1 MVEPAHQHKYTMGSN
16 HNKSSQNKAHTY
28 HGPDHGPSKR
38 AFPQVSDA
46 VCSFLSSPPPFYT
59 TQIASSLL
67 RTKFLLDPTSA
78 LPIRR
83 QRAAAPSRHVASSCL
98 ASSKVNESMG
108 GGREEEAASKV
119 GYSSGDLPPSAPP
132 HLQGQDP
139 QQYQYGT
146 FQPPPHHHAASGE
159 LARPPVG
166 FPQPAPPP
174 GFAGASGGGGHY
186 HHHHQ
191 QQPYAP
197 AEPYYAQG
205 YQTGPGMAGL
215 SHTDSCFAC
224 AALIR
229 FGGEIWGIAN
239 RNWKFGGL
247 HEPHSIAMLS
257 ISHVQLQ
264 IFDAFVLVDD
274 SEA

>member
-1 MVEPAHQHKYTMGSN
+1 
-16 HNKSSQNKAHTY
+16 
-28 HGPDHGPSKR
+28 
-38 AFPQVSDA
+38 
-46 VCSFLSSPPPFYT
+46 
-59 TQIASSLL
+59 
-67 RTKFLLDPTSA
+67 
-78 LPIRR
+78 
-83 QRAAAPSRHVASSCL
+83 
-98 ASSKVNESMG
+98 MG

-205 YQTGPGMAGL
+205 YQTGPGYG
-215 SHTDSCFAC
+215 
-224 AALIR
+224 
-229 FGGEIWGIAN
+229 
-239 RNWKFGGL
+239 
-247 HEPHSIAMLS
+247 SIAEGRPVRMRRLPCCGLGLGWLLF
-257 ISHVQLQ
+257 IAGFFLAAIPWYVGAFILICVRVHDYREKPGYVACTVAAVIAAIVIPLGLTKGAHVW
-264 IFDAFVLVDD
+264 
-274 SEA
+274 